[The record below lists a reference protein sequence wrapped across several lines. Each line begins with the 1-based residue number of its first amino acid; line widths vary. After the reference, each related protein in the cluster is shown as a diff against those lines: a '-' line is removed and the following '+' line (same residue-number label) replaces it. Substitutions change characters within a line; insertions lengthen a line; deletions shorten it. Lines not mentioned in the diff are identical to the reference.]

1 MTDDLSPAAVVRR
14 LDRGQQV
21 VIPSSNRQVLFG
33 LLVALVIGIGLLAF
47 FIYVVTATIEDGR
60 SPWLIIINLRMWAL
74 VIGIVGCL
82 VVAPI
87 GLFARMRRRESLVL
101 SPVGVAL
108 ARRDQVLPGTLLP
121 WQDIEAIVF
130 EKAARRGPKA
140 AAYILTERRP
150 STTRAR
156 ASSAVTRQ
164 EWFCPQSPS
173 TLPGPESRTRPFRT
187 APSWA
192 PIGPHMRVPYC

>member
-1 MTDDLSPAAVVRR
+1 MSLTDDLSPAAVVRR

-47 FIYVVTATIEDGR
+47 FIYAVTATIEDGR

-121 WQDIEAIVF
+121 WQYIEAIVC
-130 EKAARRGPKA
+130 ETAARRGPTA
-140 AAYILTERRP
+140 AAYIRTEEAPRRRLGRGHHP
-150 STTRAR
+150 RLLVRNGFVLSPRRLFPVLKAAHAR
-156 ASSAVTRQ
+156 FAPR
-164 EWFCPQSPS
+164 
-173 TLPGPESRTRPFRT
+173 LHGPR
-187 APSWA
+187 
-192 PIGPHMRVPYC
+192 

>member
-14 LDRGQQV
+14 LGRGQQV

-33 LLVALVIGIGLLAF
+33 LLVALVIGIGLLAI
-47 FIYVVTATIEDGR
+47 FIYVVTATIKDGR

-87 GLFARMRRRESLVL
+87 GLFVRMRRRESLVL

-108 ARRDQVLPGTLLP
+108 ARRGEVLPGTLLS
-121 WQDIEAIVF
+121 WHNIEAIVF
-130 EKAARRGPKA
+130 EEAARRGPRVA
-140 AAYILTERRP
+140 TYILTEEATRRRRGRRHNP
-150 STTRAR
+150 RLLVRSGFVLSHRRLVPVLKAAHAR
-156 ASSAVTRQ
+156 
-164 EWFCPQSPS
+164 F
-173 TLPGPESRTRPFRT
+173 
-187 APSWA
+187 AP
-192 PIGPHMRVPYC
+192 RVHGHR

>member
-1 MTDDLSPAAVVRR
+1 
-14 LDRGQQV
+14 
-21 VIPSSNRQVLFG
+21 
-33 LLVALVIGIGLLAF
+33 
-47 FIYVVTATIEDGR
+47 
-60 SPWLIIINLRMWAL
+60 MWAL

-108 ARRDQVLPGTLLP
+108 AQRDQVLPGTLLP

-140 AAYILTERRP
+140 AAYILTEEVTP
-150 STTRAR
+150 TTRAR

-164 EWFCPQSPS
+164 NGFVLSPRR
-173 TLPGPESRTRPFRT
+173 LFPVLKAAHARFAPRLHGPR
-187 APSWA
+187 
-192 PIGPHMRVPYC
+192 

>member
-1 MTDDLSPAAVVRR
+1 MRR
-14 LDRGQQV
+14 LGRGQQV

-87 GLFARMRRRESLVL
+87 GRFVRMRRREALVL

-130 EKAARRGPKA
+130 EKAARRGLKA
-140 AAYILTERRP
+140 AAYILTEEATRRRLGRGHHP
-150 STTRAR
+150 RLLVRNGFVLSPRRLFPVLKAAHAR
-156 ASSAVTRQ
+156 FAPR
-164 EWFCPQSPS
+164 
-173 TLPGPESRTRPFRT
+173 LHGPR
-187 APSWA
+187 
-192 PIGPHMRVPYC
+192 

>member
-87 GLFARMRRRESLVL
+87 GLFVRMRRRESLVL

-130 EKAARRGPKA
+130 EKAARRGPRA
-140 AAYILTERRP
+140 AGYSLAEEATRRRLGRGHHP
-150 STTRAR
+150 RLLVRSGFVLSHRRLFPVLRAAHAR
-156 ASSAVTRQ
+156 
-164 EWFCPQSPS
+164 F
-173 TLPGPESRTRPFRT
+173 
-187 APSWA
+187 AP
-192 PIGPHMRVPYC
+192 RVHGHR

>member
-14 LDRGQQV
+14 LERGQQI

-60 SPWLIIINLRMWAL
+60 SPWLIIINPRMWAL
-74 VIGIVGCL
+74 VVGIVGCL

-140 AAYILTERRP
+140 AAYILTEEATRRRLGRGHHP
-150 STTRAR
+150 RLLVRNGFVLSPRRLFPVLKAAHAR
-156 ASSAVTRQ
+156 FAPR
-164 EWFCPQSPS
+164 
-173 TLPGPESRTRPFRT
+173 LHGPR
-187 APSWA
+187 
-192 PIGPHMRVPYC
+192 

>member
-14 LDRGQQV
+14 LDRGQQI

-60 SPWLIIINLRMWAL
+60 SPWLIIINPRMWAL

-87 GLFARMRRRESLVL
+87 GLFVRMRRRESLVL

-140 AAYILTERRP
+140 AAYILTEEATRRRLGRGHHP
-150 STTRAR
+150 RLLVRNGFVLSPRRLFPVLKAAHAR
-156 ASSAVTRQ
+156 FAPR
-164 EWFCPQSPS
+164 
-173 TLPGPESRTRPFRT
+173 LHGPR
-187 APSWA
+187 
-192 PIGPHMRVPYC
+192 

>member
-74 VIGIVGCL
+74 VVGIVGCL

-87 GLFARMRRRESLVL
+87 GLFVRMRRRESLVL
-101 SPVGVAL
+101 SPAGVAS

-121 WQDIEAIVF
+121 WQDIQAIVL
-130 EKAARRGPKA
+130 EKAVRRGPKVL
-140 AAYILTERRP
+140 AYILTEEA
-150 STTRAR
+150 TCY
-156 ASSAVTRQ
+156 VH
-164 EWFCPQSPS
+164 C
-173 TLPGPESRTRPFRT
+173 
-187 APSWA
+187 
-192 PIGPHMRVPYC
+192 